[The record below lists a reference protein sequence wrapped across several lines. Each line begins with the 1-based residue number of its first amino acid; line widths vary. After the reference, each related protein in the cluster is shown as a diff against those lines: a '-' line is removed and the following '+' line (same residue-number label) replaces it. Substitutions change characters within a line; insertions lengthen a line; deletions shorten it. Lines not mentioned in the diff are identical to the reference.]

1 MNTAQ
6 EMAAIVYKALDDKK
20 AFDIKI
26 LDIKKISAVADYF
39 VIADG
44 TNKNQVQ
51 AMCDSVEEEMHK
63 AGYSLKSVE
72 GYSQGGWIL
81 LDYYDIINCLMISS
95 TSESVLGADSPSA
108 SIQSLRSQI
117 RFGPS
122 EIFVSGIAM
131 IFPPKVTTSR
141 ISRP

>member
-26 LDIKKISAVADYF
+26 LDYF

-81 LDYYDIINCLMISS
+81 LDYYDIIVHIFSDEARRFYDIERIWNDA
-95 TSESVLGADSPSA
+95 AD
-108 SIQSLRSQI
+108 
-117 RFGPS
+117 
-122 EIFVSGIAM
+122 
-131 IFPPKVTTSR
+131 VTKDLLS
-141 ISRP
+141 

>member
-20 AFDIKI
+20 AFD
-26 LDIKKISAVADYF
+26 
-39 VIADG
+39 IADG

-81 LDYYDIINCLMISS
+81 LDYYDIIVHIFSDEARRFYDIERIWNDA
-95 TSESVLGADSPSA
+95 AD
-108 SIQSLRSQI
+108 
-117 RFGPS
+117 
-122 EIFVSGIAM
+122 
-131 IFPPKVTTSR
+131 VTKDLLS
-141 ISRP
+141 

>member
-63 AGYSLKSVE
+63 AGYSLKSVG

-81 LDYYDIINCLMISS
+81 LDYYDIIVHIFSDEARRFYDIERIWNDA
-95 TSESVLGADSPSA
+95 AD
-108 SIQSLRSQI
+108 
-117 RFGPS
+117 
-122 EIFVSGIAM
+122 
-131 IFPPKVTTSR
+131 VTKDLLS
-141 ISRP
+141 